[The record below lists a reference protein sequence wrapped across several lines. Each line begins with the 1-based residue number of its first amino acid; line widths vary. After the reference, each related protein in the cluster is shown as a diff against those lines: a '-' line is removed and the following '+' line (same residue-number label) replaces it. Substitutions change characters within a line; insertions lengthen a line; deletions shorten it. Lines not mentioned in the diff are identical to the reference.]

1 MNRRVTNNRL
11 RAAISNPD
19 QEKIEEVDFAKI
31 NKIFIGLFFS
41 LEQEMEEL
49 RVKYCNVK
57 SNKSLSRRTL
67 IDDFMKIISLYD
79 KINLLKQRYVNEA
92 SDNLE
97 EEELTIIDN
106 FVENYI
112 SDKSLK
118 SEAKDEDL

>member
-67 IDDFMKIISLYD
+67 IDDFMKIISLYG